1 MLVLLAITGFRS
13 SSGRETTRTSSE
25 ARLATIIFTD
35 DTTNNVFVKL
45 GRLETFGSSSES
57 SYSGKVYEP
66 FESVGTCL
74 QTSQSNFTVSRP
86 LPEQPFIVLLPDT
99 SDCSVYTQAQV
110 AQEMGASGIVFYS
123 SFSNPSQLTSEHYS
137 TLSLVVAMVTLSEEG
152 IDSIRQ
158 SLNWE
163 SATIIIR
170 TSEHSPNRN
179 THQLMYYVVFVFA
192 TLILLV
198 LTWFIIFYSHRCK
211 EHLTSKRNKVRL

>member
-1 MLVLLAITGFRS
+1 MLVLLTITGFRA

-25 ARLATIIFTD
+25 AHYATITFTD
-35 DTTNNVFVKL
+35 DTTNKVFIKL

-66 FESVGTCL
+66 SESVGACL
-74 QTSQSNFTVSRP
+74 QTPQSNCTVSP
-86 LPEQPFIVLLPDT
+86 PPEQPFIVLLPDT
-99 SDCSVYTQAQV
+99 SDCSVYAQAQ
-110 AQEMGASGIVFYS
+110 AALEMGASGIVFYS
-123 SFSNPSQLTSEHYS
+123 SFSNPSQFSSEHYS
-137 TLSLVVAMVTLSEEG
+137 SLSLVVAMVTLSEEEV
-152 IDSIRQ
+152 DSIRQ
-158 SLNWE
+158 GLNWE

-170 TSEHSPNRN
+170 TSEYSPNRN